1 MLWCSPVCLALG
13 DGFGYDPPP
22 HLRENSWSPNG
33 IMMGSRWTIG
43 LVVMCLSLAGGCAS
57 PPWSPHNATPEHPA
71 AVPAQTAPVQTAPVP
86 PTPPPPTPAA
96 AATPAQPGSLTPQ
109 QVMAEVQNLGAT
121 DPAAQA
127 KLLAELQQAD
137 PNLWPLVVQNFRA
150 RMAYAGQLRQAE
162 SSGAAPMVAVTAAGT
177 MPGSQTPLPSPA
189 PSSGPTSPHVANTPS
204 APTARIARLP
214 VSNDTALPPAATS
227 PTDNP
232 PTPASE
238 PAESLRPIDQH
249 GAAAKRSSGVV
260 QASYSQ
266 KTEAAKKKE
275 TGKESSGDWREPLTE
290 AITQLQSQVV
300 AQPKSDAEVAEHARL
315 RLLQLAAGQRDAALE
330 PIPAATGS
338 TGDFWSKEVFGLN
351 ALLDTE
357 KIAQQ
362 QRRSAEAKRHL
373 VDAMNSLGES
383 ASLDV
388 RNLAFCREV
397 QSYGAIKRFDKY
409 EFTAGQRLLL
419 YAEVENFKSE
429 DTPKGYHTSL
439 RSSYQI
445 FDAGGRR
452 VDQQESTSTE
462 EYCTNPRRD
471 YFIGC
476 DFHLPKQIYPGQHTL
491 KLTVEDLK
499 SHKVGE
505 SSIEF
510 TIK

>member
-1 MLWCSPVCLALG
+1 
-13 DGFGYDPPP
+13 
-22 HLRENSWSPNG
+22 
-33 IMMGSRWTIG
+33 MMGSRWTIG
-43 LVVMCLSLAGGCAS
+43 LVVIGLGLAGGCAS
-57 PPWSPHNATPEHPA
+57 PPWSSGKTTSEHLA
-71 AVPAQTAPVQTAPVP
+71 AVPAQTAPVQTTPVP

-96 AATPAQPGSLTPQ
+96 AMASPQPGSLTPQ

-162 SSGAAPMVAVTAAGT
+162 SSGVAPMVAVTAAGT

-214 VSNDTALPPAATS
+214 VSNDTALPPAAAS
-227 PTDNP
+227 PTDDP
-232 PTPASE
+232 RTQAPEPT
-238 PAESLRPIDQH
+238 ESPRPIDQR

-260 QASYSQ
+260 QASYNQ
-266 KTEAAKKKE
+266 ETKKKKE
-275 TGKESSGDWREPLTE
+275 TAKEEDTGKESSGDWQKPLTE
-290 AITQLQSQVV
+290 AITRLQSRVA

-357 KIAQQ
+357 KITQQ

-409 EFTAGQRLLL
+409 EFAAGQRLLL
-419 YAEVENFKSE
+419 YAEVDNFKSE

-452 VDQQESTSTE
+452 IDQQESTSTE